1 MTQPKRFKRRLEDS
15 LFTVPEADLST
26 LASMASPLHQRIVFV
41 NPPSV
46 LFDDADGTS
55 AYDRDSIESWSAP
68 PPAPFIPQFPQSKNT
83 TQSWMHACLDAVDAM
98 MRMPGGRDFSTPV
111 DATAL
116 GLHDYFQVVT
126 HPMDLGTV
134 RSKLASKAYTVADE
148 FVHDVRRT
156 FSNCVLYNSLDSP
169 IGAKAAKIWSMFCT
183 RWFPVIDGFT
193 PGLVVPWDEDG
204 SFNTAFDSQ
213 TWDEQPPPIVM
224 RELYWTCLL
233 GNDGQCIGPD
243 ELEHHEN
250 HVLYGYL
257 KKEDEKAVAPAP
269 IALKNCREVRF
280 EGYDWLYEYHPTC
293 PGRRAILRF
302 WIQATDFVW
311 YRLSTPAPS
320 YFPTYWLA
328 VRRSL
333 IVSRA
338 SICLSSFPSAGLD
351 DLVAMMQGRYTPPN
365 VKSNAKGNQAAAML
379 KVATDWKALTP
390 YLASIAVFPSPST
403 DEIVAM
409 YERFT
414 DSLATCFNV
423 NSKFN
428 ASSNAACSAIERK
441 YKQLLK
447 KLSEVDAFP
456 PPDVVDLAVDVL
468 AEPDDRTKTPG
479 SGGRGRPKVPKEE
492 SNEGEVKEKKKRG
505 RKKGSTLHKDSDK
518 SKKSDGD
525 ASEPKRRRS
534 EDSTEGAPKKR
545 RRRRSSSEMKEEKS
559 KSGVEGEKR
568 KRDRKAEKERRDAL
582 KLAEF
587 GGSLAEVKLTDE
599 QRRERDALAYVLF
612 WYLLHRTLIFDCSCR
627 YKPKIPVEK
636 LSEETRARHE
646 ELAQAL
652 RQVRSSKSPIYFV
665 GLRLMPSQQFV
676 SASRADNETRR
687 QVANVISSIIATIE
701 RRDET
706 EKRSEERRK
715 KLVELKIQQ
724 QLQHDDVKVQKEV
737 RGVLMDMCT
746 DVESIHKKRE
756 ELEVNFVG
764 WCDDL
769 YIAPNWG
776 ADFVARSHA
785 VHHCN
790 LNLRGKTP
798 PTYPFGQPSGPS
810 NMASI
815 DTLCAAISSFI
826 QFLRRLLSPKT
837 HHVVQ
842 QEDLLRLPP
851 ARPEDVRGAVASSSQ
866 PPVWWAEV
874 HMLALRVLYDERQLN
889 LGDPLLAEVPVTP
902 LTWPTMTS
910 LAVLNMR
917 DEMHGRVGDD
927 LRAAADIVLLKGYV
941 GLSPLQRC
949 SLIMFLFDC
958 LIETDRFADYFLSN
972 RDTVISQQE
981 ALLPV
986 PSMFDAPADRRDSI
1000 GGGPLYAGSNDSP
1013 VAQAP
1018 GEKVSKQ
1025 PPQLLAWWSNRL
1037 YVKFADLFPDYSP
1050 VNLSNLR
1057 GSPIASGALQALPIG
1072 EYAPLG
1078 MDRFYDQYWATR
1090 DTTGELRVVILRQER
1105 SGSDLVSTVS
1115 GNAPKDLLH
1124 IGISVNH
1131 EDCNIAATFTS
1142 ASHTDVSRPSKKGS
1156 QGGAFPQK
1164 MSEHPGSVSGSMW
1177 TIETL
1182 NDLRQLESWLLPT
1195 GYREGSLKAAMRDII
1210 EAKLAPTPHPPRV
1223 SVSSGEFLSGN
1234 WPLQRADANGGDVA
1248 AVLDLLP
1255 PMLLSFGEPS
1265 GGGGC
1270 ICLPKLTASHKLT
1283 ECIDAISQ
1291 LPTAVLCD
1299 NLPAEWRPRRGKEE
1313 EGGHLADWFDAIAN
1327 CTSIGELML
1336 YVDLFATM
1344 VVNVNA
1350 PHLPEI
1356 IPSLALWCKGFS
1368 GCSYIPAVGD
1378 DVMYSRTGHIRHLN
1392 VLKRQ
1397 PWDVPVDLRSKTGLV
1412 RIRVLQDPT
1421 PGVSGLPKELI
1432 ARCTVEAVDLCKAT
1446 ESKLPNFARVVLR
1459 ITGTDRRLL
1468 VTYHLGVALP
1478 DFIIPYT
1485 VYSATPFCTDDA
1497 CESADPIKV
1506 WRFALLLE
1514 TNFVHAHIF
1523 ALLKICCR
1531 RLFAS
1536 YSRISGHLPGQP
1548 RHCVVP

>member
-1 MTQPKRFKRRLEDS
+1 MNEGSPDRQGSQGAALDSPSPFKFPNKSAAEEQGVVKLRSQGRRVAVKAEGTPSTDRTLSAKTPMHTASPVLTAQRSPRNLKPDLHASPSAILSEMPALPLPADSRPKVVLKKLDPSSVRAQVDQASDTDSDGPDIICDIFAPPAKASSTITPRRVSSGSATASSLSSKKPKRFKRRLEDS

-390 YLASIAVFPSPST
+390 YLASIAVFPAPST

-505 RKKGSTLHKDSDK
+505 RKKGSALHKDSDK

-534 EDSTEGAPKKR
+534 EDSTEGATKKR
-545 RRRRSSSEMKEEKS
+545 RRRRSSSEVKEEKS

-599 QRRERDALAYVLF
+599 QRRERDALAY
-612 WYLLHRTLIFDCSCR
+612 
-627 YKPKIPVEK
+627 KPKIPVEK

-652 RQVRSSKSPIYFV
+652 R
-665 GLRLMPSQQFV
+665 QQFV

-715 KLVELKIQQ
+715 K
-724 QLQHDDVKVQKEV
+724 
-737 RGVLMDMCT
+737 T
-746 DVESIHKKRE
+746 
-756 ELEVNFVG
+756 
-764 WCDDL
+764 
-769 YIAPNWG
+769 
-776 ADFVARSHA
+776 
-785 VHHCN
+785 
-790 LNLRGKTP
+790 
-798 PTYPFGQPSGPS
+798 
-810 NMASI
+810 
-815 DTLCAAISSFI
+815 
-826 QFLRRLLSPKT
+826 
-837 HHVVQ
+837 
-842 QEDLLRLPP
+842 
-851 ARPEDVRGAVASSSQ
+851 RGA
-866 PPVWWAEV
+866 
-874 HMLALRVLYDERQLN
+874 
-889 LGDPLLAEVPVTP
+889 
-902 LTWPTMTS
+902 
-910 LAVLNMR
+910 
-917 DEMHGRVGDD
+917 
-927 LRAAADIVLLKGYV
+927 
-941 GLSPLQRC
+941 
-949 SLIMFLFDC
+949 
-958 LIETDRFADYFLSN
+958 
-972 RDTVISQQE
+972 
-981 ALLPV
+981 
-986 PSMFDAPADRRDSI
+986 
-1000 GGGPLYAGSNDSP
+1000 
-1013 VAQAP
+1013 
-1018 GEKVSKQ
+1018 
-1025 PPQLLAWWSNRL
+1025 
-1037 YVKFADLFPDYSP
+1037 
-1050 VNLSNLR
+1050 
-1057 GSPIASGALQALPIG
+1057 
-1072 EYAPLG
+1072 
-1078 MDRFYDQYWATR
+1078 
-1090 DTTGELRVVILRQER
+1090 
-1105 SGSDLVSTVS
+1105 
-1115 GNAPKDLLH
+1115 
-1124 IGISVNH
+1124 
-1131 EDCNIAATFTS
+1131 
-1142 ASHTDVSRPSKKGS
+1142 
-1156 QGGAFPQK
+1156 
-1164 MSEHPGSVSGSMW
+1164 
-1177 TIETL
+1177 
-1182 NDLRQLESWLLPT
+1182 
-1195 GYREGSLKAAMRDII
+1195 
-1210 EAKLAPTPHPPRV
+1210 
-1223 SVSSGEFLSGN
+1223 
-1234 WPLQRADANGGDVA
+1234 
-1248 AVLDLLP
+1248 
-1255 PMLLSFGEPS
+1255 
-1265 GGGGC
+1265 
-1270 ICLPKLTASHKLT
+1270 
-1283 ECIDAISQ
+1283 
-1291 LPTAVLCD
+1291 
-1299 NLPAEWRPRRGKEE
+1299 
-1313 EGGHLADWFDAIAN
+1313 
-1327 CTSIGELML
+1327 
-1336 YVDLFATM
+1336 
-1344 VVNVNA
+1344 
-1350 PHLPEI
+1350 
-1356 IPSLALWCKGFS
+1356 
-1368 GCSYIPAVGD
+1368 
-1378 DVMYSRTGHIRHLN
+1378 
-1392 VLKRQ
+1392 
-1397 PWDVPVDLRSKTGLV
+1397 
-1412 RIRVLQDPT
+1412 
-1421 PGVSGLPKELI
+1421 
-1432 ARCTVEAVDLCKAT
+1432 
-1446 ESKLPNFARVVLR
+1446 
-1459 ITGTDRRLL
+1459 
-1468 VTYHLGVALP
+1468 
-1478 DFIIPYT
+1478 
-1485 VYSATPFCTDDA
+1485 
-1497 CESADPIKV
+1497 
-1506 WRFALLLE
+1506 
-1514 TNFVHAHIF
+1514 
-1523 ALLKICCR
+1523 
-1531 RLFAS
+1531 
-1536 YSRISGHLPGQP
+1536 
-1548 RHCVVP
+1548 